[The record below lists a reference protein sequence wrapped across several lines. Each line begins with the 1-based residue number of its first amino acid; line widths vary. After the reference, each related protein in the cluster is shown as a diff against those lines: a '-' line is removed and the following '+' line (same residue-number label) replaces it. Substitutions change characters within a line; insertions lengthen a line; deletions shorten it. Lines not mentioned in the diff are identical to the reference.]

1 MYSKELL
8 LYYKYTRDNDT
19 DNEINE
25 TITLP
30 QLGSNTRTPSLQD
43 KNKKTESSEYLS
55 CTTDLQL
62 CNSAQLSTE
71 HNWEGAAS

>member
-30 QLGSNTRTPSLQD
+30 QLGSKTRTPSLQD

-55 CTTDLQL
+55 CTTE
-62 CNSAQLSTE
+62 SVVQLSTTE
-71 HNWEGAAS
+71 H